1 MFAELVSLGAAPGGG
16 EATSVGA
23 GSVDHALG
31 YKMYISN
38 TTQSFQYRLLCA
50 APCLVDEGELAG
62 GGAGGGGGRGGGGG
76 AGRHRARAGVAV
88 APVPVHV
95 VAVPQIFFK

>member
-1 MFAELVSLGAAPGGG
+1 MHLKHNLFIFNHRLV
-16 EATSVGA
+16 
-23 GSVDHALG
+23 
-31 YKMYISN
+31 
-38 TTQSFQYRLLCA
+38 CA

-76 AGRHRARAGVAV
+76 AGRHRARARVAV

>member
-1 MFAELVSLGAAPGGG
+1 MFYVFLP
-16 EATSVGA
+16 
-23 GSVDHALG
+23 
-31 YKMYISN
+31 
-38 TTQSFQYRLLCA
+38 

-62 GGAGGGGGRGGGGG
+62 GGAGGGGGRGGGDR
-76 AGRHRARAGVAV
+76 AGRHRTCAGVAV